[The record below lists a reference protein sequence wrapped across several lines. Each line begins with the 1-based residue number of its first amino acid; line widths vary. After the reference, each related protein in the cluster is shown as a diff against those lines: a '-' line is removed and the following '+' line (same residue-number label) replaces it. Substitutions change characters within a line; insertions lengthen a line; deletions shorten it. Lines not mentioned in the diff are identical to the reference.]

1 MKSVLKFVLG
11 IAVLVSVFF
20 IFFHTQNSKNL
31 EKGTLKHWLSASNEQ
46 RVATAKV
53 AVAGEGDIDLIV
65 ACVNKIASLPD
76 SGEMDVNTAIVL
88 CYTGNEIKDN
98 I

>member
-11 IAVLVSVFF
+11 IAVLLVVVFM
-20 IFFHTQNSKNL
+20 FFMSQHARNL
-31 EKGTLKHWLSASNEQ
+31 EKGTLQHWLASSNDQ
-46 RVATAKV
+46 RVATVKV
-53 AVAGEGDIDLIV
+53 AVAGVGDIDLIV

-76 SGEMDVNTAIVL
+76 SGEMDVTTAIVL
-88 CYTGNEIKDN
+88 CHTGNTIKEN